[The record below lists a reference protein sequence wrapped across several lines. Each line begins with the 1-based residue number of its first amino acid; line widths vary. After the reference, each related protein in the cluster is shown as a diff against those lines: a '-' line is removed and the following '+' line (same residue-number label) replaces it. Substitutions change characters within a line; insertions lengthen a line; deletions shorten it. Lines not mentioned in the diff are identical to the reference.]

1 MNKYR
6 QMAVKVV
13 YLSIPLLKGDLR
25 IDVRDSGR
33 KNRQLN
39 LWHAGIVAT
48 SGQKKQPSTEAKN
61 VSFHFLSLPSVAG
74 GIWSCEPTFLCSP
87 DSRAQGESASISSIA
102 RPRPTC
108 DGRIVARASS
118 LCFWST
124 ACPRQ

>member
-6 QMAVKVV
+6 QMALKVV

-39 LWHAGIVAT
+39 LWHAGIVST

-74 GIWSCEPTFLCSP
+74 GIWSCEGAKNPHKEQLRRFRGTTGP
-87 DSRAQGESASISSIA
+87 
-102 RPRPTC
+102 P
-108 DGRIVARASS
+108 
-118 LCFWST
+118 
-124 ACPRQ
+124 

>member
-13 YLSIPLLKGDLR
+13 YLSLPLLKGDLR

-74 GIWSCEPTFLCSP
+74 GIWSCEYRILIRVCRRLLKTKSAPLLGSSP
-87 DSRAQGESASISSIA
+87 KVVLTI
-102 RPRPTC
+102 P
-108 DGRIVARASS
+108 
-118 LCFWST
+118 
-124 ACPRQ
+124 